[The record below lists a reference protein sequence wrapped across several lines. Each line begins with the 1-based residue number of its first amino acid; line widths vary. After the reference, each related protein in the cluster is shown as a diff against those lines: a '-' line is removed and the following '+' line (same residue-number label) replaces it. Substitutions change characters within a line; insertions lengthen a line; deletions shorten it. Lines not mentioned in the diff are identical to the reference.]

1 MRTIMKASLLVMLA
15 MTLSVPMLAQDPAHP
30 PGRTIDW
37 IINLTSPVAD
47 GATGTAHYMSFTPMT
62 AGGRTQ
68 NRFFVECEYLVFP
81 VAGTVLD
88 VFLRMPANP
97 TANVEDKYIGRMV
110 VQNGSAALLLLTA
123 NAPIITK
130 GTKVIVTIHDGPP
143 LMLGSF

>member
-1 MRTIMKASLLVMLA
+1 MRTIMKVSLLVMLA
-15 MTLSVPMLAQDPAHP
+15 MTLCVPMLAQGPAPP

-47 GATGTAHYMSFTPMT
+47 GATGTAHYTSFTPMT
-62 AGGRTQ
+62 AGGKAQTRLS
-68 NRFFVECEYLVFP
+68 VECEYLVFP
-81 VAGTVLD
+81 TAGTMLD
-88 VFLRMPANP
+88 VFLRMPASP
-97 TANVEDKYIGRMV
+97 SANEEKYIGRMV